1 VSRHAVIVGNAD
13 GEESGLEQTLQRYAY
28 SRISRLETVAEA
40 LELISKQHLDLLIVP
55 IDAVDELQL
64 AALDRASRRERH
76 TGIIATGTRADPELM
91 LRAMR
96 AGIQEFLVRPLVL
109 TDAVAAVERLHRRTH
124 TGVVSG
130 QNFAVYSAKGG
141 VGASTVAVNLAY
153 ALSAHVSEARV
164 AIADLAIPGGDVK
177 ILLNVRPAYDLG
189 DVAGKPDRLDAELL
203 NSVLVPATDGLW
215 VLAAPE
221 RPEADEAIDAGVVA
235 SILQHLRASFN
246 FTVTDCDSPMSDRTL
261 VALDDADRI
270 LLVTELKVPAMRAA
284 QRTLGIFRRL
294 GYPNEKLCIV
304 VNRYQSN
311 DVLTASDA
319 TNLLKADI
327 FMKLPNDYKSASESA
342 TSGVPII
349 KSHPDSRLAVAYQ
362 QFAQKLVGGPSDEQT
377 GGEPANGSMSVMK
390 KLFSRRRT

>member
-1 VSRHAVIVGNAD
+1 MSRHAVIVGNAD

-28 SRISRLETVAEA
+28 SRVSRLDTVAEA
-40 LELISKQHLDLLIVP
+40 LELLSKQHIDLLVVP

-76 TGIIATGTRADPELM
+76 TGIIATGVRADPELM

-109 TDAVAAVERLHRRTH
+109 TDAVASIERLHRRTS
-124 TGVVSG
+124 TNVVSG

-153 ALSAHVSEARV
+153 ALSAHLSEARV
-164 AIADLAIPGGDVK
+164 VVADLAIPGGDVK
-177 ILLNVRPAYDLG
+177 ILLNVRPPYDLG
-189 DVAGKPDRLDAELL
+189 DLASKADRLDAELL
-203 NSVLVPATDGLW
+203 SSVLVPATDGLW

-221 RPEADEAIDAGVVA
+221 RPEADEQIDASVV
-235 SILQHLRASFN
+235 SSTLSLLRASFN
-246 FTVTDCDSPMSDRTL
+246 FTVTDCDTPMTDRTL

-270 LLVTELKVPAMRAA
+270 ILVTELKVPAMRAT

-304 VNRYQSN
+304 VNRYQSS
-311 DVLTASDA
+311 DVLTANDA

-327 FMKLPNDYKSASESA
+327 YMKLPNDYKAASESA
-342 TSGVPII
+342 TAGIPIL
-349 KSHPDSRLAVAYQ
+349 KSHPDSRLAAAYQ
-362 QFAQKLVGGPSDEQT
+362 QFAQKLFGVQPEEKN
-377 GGEPANGSMSVMK
+377 GEHGNGSMSVVK
-390 KLFSRRRT
+390 RLFSRKRS